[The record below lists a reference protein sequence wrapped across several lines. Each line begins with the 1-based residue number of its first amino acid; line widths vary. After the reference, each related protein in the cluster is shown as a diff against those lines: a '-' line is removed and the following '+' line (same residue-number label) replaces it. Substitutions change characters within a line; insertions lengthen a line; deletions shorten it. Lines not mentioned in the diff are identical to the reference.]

1 MSFFQDIKAKSKDIL
16 IIYAIVLI
24 PMWSLF
30 LINNVLMG
38 DALNRLGGIH
48 PRDLSVFGILEIFT
62 SWAFHSGGDR
72 SMPSNSIFAHIW
84 GNTQI
89 LFPLILIVGVF
100 EKKPLTLV
108 FSLITASGFATWLLG
123 SPNSVHVGASGLVF
137 AMFGY
142 IVASIFL
149 ARRWLYLIPVIA
161 LGGTYLYS
169 IQMGLIPKAGTS
181 FAAHFGG
188 LIGGIFV
195 AYLIGKIQDR
205 QEKTSYSSG
214 FYMPSK
220 TEVAITKVKNFFKRK

>member
-16 IIYAIVLI
+16 IIYAVVLI
-24 PMWSLF
+24 PMWCLF
-30 LINNVLMG
+30 LVNNVLMG

-48 PRDLSVFGILEIFT
+48 PRDLSVFGVLEIFT

-72 SMPSNSIFAHIW
+72 SVPNNSIFSHIL
-84 GNTQI
+84 GNTEI
-89 LFPLILIVGVF
+89 LLPLILIVGIF
-100 EKKPLTLV
+100 EKKPLTLIA
-108 FSLITASGFATWLLG
+108 SLITASGLATWFLG
-123 SPNSVHVGASGLVF
+123 APNSLHVGASGLVF

-149 ARRWLYLIPVIA
+149 ARRWLYLIPVLG

-188 LIGGIFV
+188 LLGGIFV
-195 AYLIGKIQDR
+195 AYLIGKIQ
-205 QEKTSYSSG
+205 QHQNKTSYSSG
-214 FYMPSK
+214 FYSSSK
-220 TEVAITKVKNFFKRK
+220 TEVAMSKVRNFFKRK